1 MTSSI
6 SAKADRFV
14 ESVIRTMTRVNAV
27 KWGPERAINF
37 AQGFPDFEPS
47 PEIVE
52 AAQHAIAAGGAYH
65 QYPMTWGAPEL
76 RQAIAEKKGS
86 EWGVEVDPE
95 TQVTVSCGATEAM
108 IATLLG
114 LVDPGQEIVVFEPFY
129 ENYGPDCIL
138 SEAGIRYVTLR
149 PPDWTFD
156 PDELRAAFGPRT
168 RAIIINTPHNP
179 TGKVYGREELAQI
192 AALCQEFDALAI
204 TDEIYEHLVYDG
216 EHVSMATLPGMA
228 ERTVTISGAS
238 KTYSVTGWRV
248 GWAVAPP
255 ALTDGIRKVHDF
267 LTVGAAHPFQIA
279 VAAALRFPPSFYDAV
294 LEEYRQRRRIM
305 LDGLR
310 EIGFAPLVPQGAYYT
325 MAGIDTLTDLDDTAF
340 ATMLVERAGVAT
352 VPASSFYS
360 PAQAGLGRRQ
370 LRFSFPK
377 RLETIERG
385 LVELRTALRPTP

>member
-1 MTSSI
+1 MRTI
-6 SAKADRFV
+6 SGKADRFV

-27 KWGPERAINF
+27 KWGPERAVNF
-37 AQGFPDFEPS
+37 AQGFPDFEP
-47 PEIVE
+47 PVEIVE
-52 AAQHAIAAGGAYH
+52 AARDAIAAGGAYH

-76 RQAIAEKKGS
+76 RAAIAGKKGR
-86 EWGVEVDPE
+86 EWGVEIDPE

-108 IATLLG
+108 IATMLG

-138 SEAGIRYVTLR
+138 TEAGIRYVTLR

-168 RAIIINTPHNP
+168 RAIVVNTPHNP
-179 TGKVYGREELAQI
+179 TGKVYSREELGRI

-248 GWAVAPP
+248 GWAIAAP

-279 VAAALRFPPSFYDAV
+279 VAAALRFPPSFYDGV
-294 LEEYRQRRRIM
+294 LEEYRHRRDAMVR
-305 LDGLR
+305 GLR
-310 EIGFAPLVPQGAYYT
+310 EMGFAPLVPQGAYYT
-325 MAGIDTLTDLDDTAF
+325 IAGIDGLTDLDDVAF
-340 ATMLVERAGVAT
+340 ATLLVDRAGVAT

-360 PAQAGLGRRQ
+360 PARADLGRHH

-377 RLETIERG
+377 RPETIQRG
-385 LVELRTALRPTP
+385 LAELRAALQPR